1 MTTATVSNKGW
12 IVVPKAYRQKYGLK
26 PGTKV
31 QIVDYG
37 GYLSIIPLAD
47 DPIAA
52 LHGILA
58 DGPSLIDDLLAEHKS
73 DFEKEEKAT
82 E

>member
-1 MTTATVSNKGW
+1 MTIATVSNKGW

-37 GYLSIIPLAD
+37 GYLSIVPLAD
-47 DPIAA
+47 DPIEA
-52 LHGILA
+52 LHGMLA

-73 DFEKEEKAT
+73 DLEKEEKTA